1 MGDFRIEPG
10 SRTLELKDAE
20 MVRPLY
26 PLKNPPGKKP
36 AAQAVP
42 LYKTPHL
49 IGAFSL
55 VVILLVLVIYHFS
68 SPGVIDPTASPSAD
82 KSEGGMFSFLRPSR
96 FSAGSRD
103 LQTKHQQQ
111 MAKMGLAT
119 ETEALSRSV
128 EAKDLREQRRIM
140 AMQKY
145 EAAREV
151 SDRFQQEREEL
162 RRRLSS
168 PSSLQL
174 KDAVMAL
181 EDSDNLGIMKLERL
195 LDEKL
200 HSRGAD
206 RQDLDIIVFAYDS
219 LARVYERKNMPEKA
233 KNAYLNVFHLMK
245 RQAPDSQGPEWD
257 SAINS
262 IEQLNPRPRG
272 N

>member
-1 MGDFRIEPG
+1 
-10 SRTLELKDAE
+10 

-26 PLKNPPGKKP
+26 PLKNPPGRKSAQP
-36 AAQAVP
+36 AVSP
-42 LYKTPHL
+42 YKNPHL
-49 IGAFSL
+49 IGAVSL
-55 VVILLVLVIYHFS
+55 VLVLLVLVIYHFS
-68 SPGVIDPTASPSAD
+68 GSGVIDPAVSPSSG
-82 KSEGGMFSFLRPSR
+82 KSEKGLFSFLTPSR

-103 LQTKHQQQ
+103 LQEKHQQN

-119 ETEALSRSV
+119 ETEALSRPV

-140 AMQKY
+140 AIQKY

-162 RRRLSS
+162 RHRLNS

-195 LDEKL
+195 LEEKL
-200 HSRGAD
+200 HSSGAD
-206 RQDLDIIVFAYDS
+206 RKDLDVLVFAYDS
-219 LARVYERKNMPEKA
+219 LARVYEQKNMPEKA
-233 KNAYLNVFHLMK
+233 KNAYLNMFHLMK
-245 RQAPDSQGPEWD
+245 KQAPDSQGPDWD
-257 SAINS
+257 SAISN

>member
-1 MGDFRIEPG
+1 
-10 SRTLELKDAE
+10 

-36 AAQAVP
+36 VPPAVP
-42 LYKTPHL
+42 LYKNPHL

-55 VVILLVLVIYHFS
+55 VVILLVLVIYHFAR
-68 SPGVIDPTASPSAD
+68 PGVIDPTASPSSE
-82 KSEGGMFSFLRPSR
+82 KSEGGLFSFLRPSR

-103 LQTKHQQQ
+103 LQAKHQQQ
-111 MAKMGLAT
+111 MARMGLAT
-119 ETEALSRSV
+119 ETKALSSPV

-140 AMQKY
+140 AIQKY
-145 EAAREV
+145 EAAREA

-168 PSSLQL
+168 PTSLQL

-195 LDEKL
+195 LEEKL
-200 HSRGAD
+200 HSSGAD
-206 RQDLDIIVFAYDS
+206 RRDLDVLVFAYDS
-219 LARVYERKNMPEKA
+219 LARVYEQKNMPEKA
-233 KNAYLNVFHLMK
+233 KNAYLNMFHLMK
-245 RQAPDSQGPEWD
+245 KQAPDTQGPDWD
-257 SAINS
+257 SAISS